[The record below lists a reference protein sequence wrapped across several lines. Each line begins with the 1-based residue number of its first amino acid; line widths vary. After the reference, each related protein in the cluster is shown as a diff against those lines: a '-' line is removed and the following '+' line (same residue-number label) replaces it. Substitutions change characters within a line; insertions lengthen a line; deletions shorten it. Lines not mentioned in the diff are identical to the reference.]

1 MKFCIFLVLIISIS
15 FVSSLCEKEGIDIN
29 SASKEELDKLV
40 GIGEVKAQAIID
52 NRKYVSIEDLINVPG
67 IGPATLEKIK
77 AQNLACVEE
86 LLKEETEE
94 KSDSKEETKEEEK
107 KEKIEI
113 KKIEEEIVFLEKNDT
128 PKIINLNPK
137 TIKTE
142 EDTKDNKAYAKYLL
156 ILFCVILTALFLL
169 KPKEKKNEF
178 T

>member
-94 KSDSKEETKEEEK
+94 KSDPEEETKEEEK
-107 KEKIEI
+107 KE
-113 KKIEEEIVFLEKNDT
+113 KIEEEIVFLEKNDT